1 MNINFID
8 IALIVVF
15 AACIAAGYARGFIL
29 SLISF
34 AKLIISFPLA
44 FFVADNYSLSFYDK
58 YVSAAALEK
67 ISQDLADS
75 ANIDSF
81 VSSVREA
88 VEEIPFGLS
97 GAVDLSFLDGISNE
111 SAANAVLQNIV
122 EPVALV
128 IIKIALFVITLV
140 IFNLLVMIITKII
153 NSIMNKKHMPLKR
166 TNKYLG
172 AAFGILKGVA
182 SLAVLSAVF
191 SFLSDFVF
199 TNSQSF
205 VSQVDSSVVMEF
217 INKINPLM
225 HLI

>member
-1 MNINFID
+1 
-8 IALIVVF
+8 
-15 AACIAAGYARGFIL
+15 
-29 SLISF
+29 
-34 AKLIISFPLA
+34 
-44 FFVADNYSLSFYDK
+44 
-58 YVSAAALEK
+58 
-67 ISQDLADS
+67 
-75 ANIDSF
+75 
-81 VSSVREA
+81 
-88 VEEIPFGLS
+88 
-97 GAVDLSFLDGISNE
+97 
-111 SAANAVLQNIV
+111 
-122 EPVALV
+122 
-128 IIKIALFVITLV
+128 
-140 IFNLLVMIITKII
+140 MIITKII

-217 INKINPLM
+217 INKVNPLM